1 VVYATPRQQSDLVSN
16 IVATMANI
24 SNPQTSHISPTG
36 IPRDIQSSISKDKA
50 ASNIFGIVN
59 NDVGKDVGVL
69 GKRKHDFA
77 VKPRPLGKDNDPQ
90 PDQHGPLIQRPPPPQ
105 EPLSSGEDEDLAED
119 GSYPLAETG
128 DNRDPYQNKRRK
140 RWPEYNREEGQGL
153 QQPLEAGA
161 SYNEWPERTKA
172 RDLDANE
179 RGRFPS
185 VERDVAFASGRK
197 IRHRHSFSTICAT
210 IKHEEKWSGKPYP
223 DERPFLAQQLNGT
236 SSNARNPLN
245 HSTAQKRQVKSIL
258 YRIICGSQTQKNHL
272 AFLYEDDPDLARA
285 GRTFSRHCNANRPV
299 ENIQAY
305 LASHA
310 GVAFI
315 VMRNRFCSVDANQHI
330 PDDAFSVPSSSTS
343 QSEIRESIVIT
354 SESLQG
360 ALSKV
365 ATCPIDLVQGSA
377 EKIEIHSPYRFLHHH
392 RTLLREFPESGQHTL
407 QSEIASLLQ
416 YVEEQYGRD
425 FLEAE
430 ALFDK
435 SVVTLRYLPM
445 LYRPN
450 DVVLKREKWRQSDTL
465 TAAVVDGWPGVTS
478 EVFDIRFWSWNYDGW
493 AFERR
498 YHHIGTSLW
507 TYSQEDEV
515 TPIDQLVYI
524 PLRFA
529 NAAIVSKL
537 RERGLAFWRL
547 RNRSYV
553 AYTGRAEGSPKD
565 HVSIHS
571 SRFARS

>member
-1 VVYATPRQQSDLVSN
+1 MAQS
-16 IVATMANI
+16 
-24 SNPQTSHISPTG
+24 H
-36 IPRDIQSSISKDKA
+36 IQSSISKDKA
-50 ASNIFGIVN
+50 RDWLHGGI
-59 NDVGKDVGVL
+59 DYDAGKDVGVL

-77 VKPRPLGKDNDPQ
+77 VKPKSLWEYNDPRPNQ
-90 PDQHGPLIQRPPPPQ
+90 AGPLLQRRPTPPPQ

-119 GSYPLAETG
+119 GSYLLASSG
-128 DNRDPYQNKRRK
+128 DNRDPSKNKRRK
-140 RWPEYNREEGQGL
+140 RCSGYSREERQGL

-161 SYNEWPERTKA
+161 SYNEWPGRTKT
-172 RDLDANE
+172 RDLDAIE

-185 VERDVAFASGRK
+185 AERDIAFASGRK

-210 IKHEEKWSGKPYP
+210 IKHEGKWSGKPHP
-223 DERPFLAQQLNGT
+223 GERRSSAQQPNCT

-245 HSTAQKRQVKSIL
+245 HSTTQKRQAKSIL
-258 YRIICGSQTQKNHL
+258 YRIICHSKTQKNHL

-285 GRTFSRHCNANRPV
+285 GRTFSQHSNANRPV

-305 LASHA
+305 LTSHA

-315 VMRNRFCSVDANQHI
+315 VMRNRFCSVDANRHI
-330 PDDAFSVPSSSTS
+330 PDDAFLMLPSSTS
-343 QSEIRESIVIT
+343 PSNIRESIVIT

-365 ATCPIDLVQGSA
+365 ATCPIDLVEHSA
-377 EKIEIHSPYRFLHHH
+377 EKIEIRSPYRFLHHH

-450 DVVLKREKWRQSDTL
+450 DVVLKRDEWRQSDTL
-465 TAAVVDGWPGVTS
+465 TAAVVDGWPGTTS
-478 EVFDIRFWSWNYDGW
+478 GRFNIKYWSWNYNGW
-493 AFERR
+493 VFERR
-498 YHHIGTSLW
+498 YLNVKTSLSMC
-507 TYSQEDEV
+507 SQEDEV
-515 TPIDQLVYI
+515 IPIDQLEYI
-524 PLRFA
+524 PLRFS